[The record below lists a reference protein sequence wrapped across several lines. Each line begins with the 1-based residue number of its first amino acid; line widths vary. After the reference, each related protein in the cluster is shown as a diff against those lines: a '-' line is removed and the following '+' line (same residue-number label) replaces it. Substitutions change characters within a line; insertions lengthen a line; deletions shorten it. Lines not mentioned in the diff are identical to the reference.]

1 MNISCSICAELFRG
15 PDAQNLHV
23 TRCGHVFHNEC
34 LSKWLERYQTKSITW
49 LNSIELKHLSY
60 YYFFLRKNTCPE
72 CRSKTT
78 NATVI
83 RLFVN
88 IADSSYA
95 EDNEGATDLV
105 SLQSENDNL
114 KFRIIEKDGA
124 LKSKD
129 ETLSRLREDNQKL
142 STGQTQSRNVILA
155 LEQKLE
161 SNRIIINAHNDQ
173 VRDDHNYT
181 DLEY

>member
-1 MNISCSICAELFRG
+1 M
-15 PDAQNLHV
+15 
-23 TRCGHVFHNEC
+23 
-34 LSKWLERYQTKSITW
+34 
-49 LNSIELKHLSY
+49 
-60 YYFFLRKNTCPE
+60 
-72 CRSKTT
+72 
-78 NATVI
+78 I

-173 VRDDHNYT
+173 VRDDRNYT
-181 DLEY
+181 DLEYWPFWILNVFLL